1 MFSTLNEKKNNTIN
15 WLGFYRVGAADQET
29 LVLGPFQGKVACIRI
44 PFGQGVCGAC
54 AKTKVLQLVPDV
66 DNFPGHIACDSNSRS
81 ELVVPIF
88 RHDGSFLGVL
98 DIDSSVLSCFSDE
111 DANGAIECV
120 KAAFSRPTPQE
131 PPKRQI
137 KHAH

>member
-1 MFSTLNEKKNNTIN
+1 MFWSSLASECGSLTSSEPDEIANMANVSALMFSTLNEKKNNTIN

-81 ELVVPIF
+81 
-88 RHDGSFLGVL
+88 
-98 DIDSSVLSCFSDE
+98 FS
-111 DANGAIECV
+111 A
-120 KAAFSRPTPQE
+120 P
-131 PPKRQI
+131 
-137 KHAH
+137 